1 MAEQWKPIN
10 THRGEYEIS
19 DRGRLRKYVNGVIDR
34 GGYRSFVLPKPNEKI
49 CYSIRGHRLVAQ
61 YFLNDGKP
69 LPPGIWVDHLNGDRQ
84 DNRIENL
91 RMATV
96 AMNRANTVAVRE
108 ALRADILQE
117 LKESGRLFPMANVS

>member
-1 MAEQWKPIN
+1 MAEQWRPIN
-10 THRGEYEIS
+10 THREEYEIS
-19 DRGRLRKYVNGVIDR
+19 DRGRLRRYINGVIDM
-34 GGYRSFVLPKPNEKI
+34 GGYRRFGLPKPDGKPA
-49 CYSIRGHRLVAQ
+49 YSIRGHRLVAQ

-91 RMATV
+91 RIATGT
-96 AMNRANTVAVRE
+96 MNAANTVAVRE

-117 LKESGRLFPMANVS
+117 LKESGRLK